1 MMDLFIS
8 ILSLAQLD
16 VGRVSMKYILI
27 VLALFAGPVAAETN
41 WHRVTAN
48 SLLFVDML
56 QTVEISRNDKF
67 VETNKYLGK
76 HPTEREVY
84 EWFLLSIIG
93 NNLVGEL
100 LPTKYSDI
108 YYTSVSLEHLDAVD
122 QNIQFGINIKF

>member
-41 WHRVTAN
+41 WYRVAAN
-48 SLLFVDML
+48 GLLFVDML
-56 QTVEISRNDKF
+56 QTVEISRNDNF
-67 VETNKYLGK
+67 YELNKVLGP

-84 EWFLLSIIG
+84 QWFVATLIR
-93 NNLVGEL
+93 NNLIGEL
-100 LPTKYSDI
+100 LPKKYSNI
-108 YYTSVSLEHLDAVD
+108 FYTNVALTHLDAVD